1 MSIPSTDNEV
11 TELYMRVRRREPK
24 YPGFAYGYLYAT
36 RSRKRRIV
44 AVPYNYGVTKL
55 TSVNDLYVH
64 VWVPNSSRAS
74 HIVDM
79 GVGHLLVTTLP
90 RSLVPLEFS
99 YSIFYVP
106 PGRGHPIPPNN
117 CGSIR
122 SDQAWDGNILIV
134 KRGKRKAVINM
145 EREDAFLVDN
155 IVSVCIDNGLLV

>member
-1 MSIPSTDNEV
+1 
-11 TELYMRVRRREPK
+11 
-24 YPGFAYGYLYAT
+24 
-36 RSRKRRIV
+36 
-44 AVPYNYGVTKL
+44 
-55 TSVNDLYVH
+55 
-64 VWVPNSSRAS
+64 
-74 HIVDM
+74 M

-106 PGRGHPIPPNN
+106 PGRGHPIPPNK

-122 SDQAWDGNILIV
+122 SDQAWDGNILVV

-155 IVSVCIDNGLLV
+155 IVSVYVSMLILPGALND